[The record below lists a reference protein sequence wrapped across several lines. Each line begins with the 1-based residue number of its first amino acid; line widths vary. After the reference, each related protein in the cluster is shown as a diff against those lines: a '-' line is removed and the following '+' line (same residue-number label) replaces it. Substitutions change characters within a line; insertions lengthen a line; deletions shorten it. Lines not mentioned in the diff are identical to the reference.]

1 MLIQKLLIPDSY
13 SEYSFADFVVGA
25 NKNFIARLQQ
35 LDPTVSNFQDSR
47 WLYGASGSGKSH
59 LLHALRNS
67 WQERSANVALLRLRE
82 TRQHFDELVDFI
94 IEHSA
99 DYDALLVD
107 DAQLIVGDLRC
118 ERALYRLV
126 NCAMAQDKLLLLVG
140 DRASSQV
147 RWALNDART
156 RMKLLP
162 EQLLESLTG
171 AAVEAI
177 AQRYAHSLGLL
188 LSASSWSY
196 INRHYPRDMHKMYLL
211 INILAHQN
219 ATNKSSPSVQ
229 QIKAIVEQL

>member
-1 MLIQKLLIPDSY
+1 MLIQKLLIPESY
-13 SEYSFADFVVGA
+13 SEYGFANFVAGA
-25 NKNFIARLQQ
+25 NKNFVDNLQD
-35 LDPTVSNFQDSR
+35 LEPSASNFQDSR

-67 WQERSANVALLRLRE
+67 WQERSGNVALLRLRE

-94 IEHSA
+94 IEHST

-107 DAQLIVGDLRC
+107 DAQLIADDLRC

-126 NCAMAQDKLLLLVG
+126 NCAMAQDSLLLLAA
-140 DRASSQV
+140 DKANRQV
-147 RWALNDART
+147 DWTLNDTRT

-177 AQRYAHSLGLL
+177 AQRYAHSLGLF
-188 LSASSWSY
+188 LSAPSWSY

-219 ATNKSSPSVQ
+219 ATNKNSPSVQ